1 MNGSGMPTSQV
12 SARFTEFIP
21 ISRRDNRL
29 LQLWFQGREACSIHC
44 WLLAAQVIRG
54 SSSTADENNNGVP
67 SYSRDVT
74 RHA

>member
-44 WLLAAQVIRG
+44 WLLAAQATGG
-54 SSSTADENNNGVP
+54 SFIGRQMRTTTVFH
-67 SYSRDVT
+67 RT
-74 RHA
+74 RAK